1 MHTLLASKLALARD
15 AHILSRTDGLCLRA
29 YDTRSLQWLAA
40 CLGYLGFKELKIELR
55 SLALQALP
63 PCTEGKR
70 CLGRRRHCP
79 QEILDDFFVHRIQ
92 ALAEEL
98 LGVLVNPI
106 LLWFC
111 LAPAASDIVSVMRS
125 LQHSTENL
133 GDWCVY
139 GCLDTARVRE
149 NEKLEKSAL
158 SFLLNHQ
165 LLWSPDESSYD
176 CMPSEFHSCEVQMK
190 AFQPL
195 ENEAL
200 EWHADGPPL
209 DTPNT
214 WHAEGDA
221 RDRRDVAH
229 ILGTPSSALSLLQN
243 VQDFQKRAMLENPRG
258 ENYGL
263 LPSELVQVPEI
274 NPGAPAND
282 AIARAA
288 KMVVEE
294 QRQELC
300 ALRVDDKSLV
310 RTLWTGLE
318 RSSFGLRRI
327 EIRAVSFSQTRLGE
341 NTGAWPGGQDLENV
355 IVLFALSF
363 PFLKTRTTRLK
374 AWPLGVEE
382 LQCWQVALDRR
393 EHEVQQFIIRSTCIR
408 RSSISPPVKVS
419 ARKKARES
427 SVLVRP
433 ATPLEDFS

>member
-1 MHTLLASKLALARD
+1 MYIYTQGACSGLRRGSAFAFHSLSLRVQEPHFASTSAGYGRKALG
-15 AHILSRTDGLCLRA
+15 S
-29 YDTRSLQWLAA
+29 
-40 CLGYLGFKELKIELR
+40 
-55 SLALQALP
+55 
-63 PCTEGKR
+63 
-70 CLGRRRHCP
+70 RRHSRCESFP
-79 QEILDDFFVHRIQ
+79 TQEILDDFFVHRIQ

-139 GCLDTARVRE
+139 GCLDTACVRE

-190 AFQPL
+190 ALHELQPL

-209 DTPNT
+209 DTLDTPNT

-221 RDRRDVAH
+221 RGDRRDVAH

-243 VQDFQKRAMLENPRG
+243 VQDFQKRAMLENPKG

-294 QRQELC
+294 QRQDTLDRFG
-300 ALRVDDKSLV
+300 ALFFWLEARLLSFFSNAQRRVLAFKVGPDRVCLDFA
-310 RTLWTGLE
+310 GAD
-318 RSSFGLRRI
+318 
-327 EIRAVSFSQTRLGE
+327 AVSGRVRGMFAWLCHWDWWRRRFMGVAGWRCAIGIGGE
-341 NTGAWPGGQDLENV
+341 GVAWM
-355 IVLFALSF
+355 ALCD
-363 PFLKTRTTRLK
+363 
-374 AWPLGVEE
+374 WDG
-382 LQCWQVALDRR
+382 RR
-393 EHEVQQFIIRSTCIR
+393 GEYHS
-408 RSSISPPVKVS
+408 
-419 ARKKARES
+419 
-427 SVLVRP
+427 
-433 ATPLEDFS
+433 